1 MGRGGISISRSL
13 ERVQGRDRQ
22 RLEAYRQRARVAAV
36 QRDEA
41 AIRQRYIGVEEAAP
55 DILRRRVPNA
65 ATTPAEALNA
75 PAPKPRGP
83 ATRPA
88 PKPGNL
94 PAAPRKAPVEPP
106 AEDDPFSAPPSGR
119 ATDDPFGDEPLRDN
133 RLDQRDEQMEESAAE
148 TDDGFDQ
155 RDRTREEAAAELD
168 DSFDQR
174 DAQQEREAAGGF

>member
-1 MGRGGISISRSL
+1 MGLLASAGGPGHSGMDTVL
-13 ERVQGRDRQ
+13 PMLTF
-22 RLEAYRQRARVAAV
+22 RLEKNT
-36 QRDEA
+36 EA
-41 AIRQRYIGVEEAAP
+41 
-55 DILRRRVPNA
+55 LRMRTRPWLSTP
-65 ATTPAEALNA
+65 TTPAEALNV

-88 PKPGNL
+88 PKASDL
-94 PAAPRKAPVEPP
+94 PATPRKAPVEPP

-119 ATDDPFGDEPLRDN
+119 ATDDPFGDEPLRDD
-133 RLDQRDEQMEESAAE
+133 RLDQRDERMEESAAE

-155 RDRTREEAAAELD
+155 RDRTSEEAAAELD